1 MSTIPWD
8 NSVKEG
14 EYPRGMLPSNPTGQ
28 FGEHK
33 GVDMKKAPHFGPRG
47 EARSKAI
54 SKGLNRIITKCLT
67 TVNREFC

>member
-1 MSTIPWD
+1 
-8 NSVKEG
+8 
-14 EYPRGMLPSNPTGQ
+14 
-28 FGEHK
+28 
-33 GVDMKKAPHFGPRG
+33 MKKAPHFGPRG